1 MAGIGLSNYKIKKM
15 EIMWR
20 FLKSDKLTL
29 AFRLLLAAVI
39 LAAAIPKLGDIEKY
53 SVYLVY
59 SYRVFP
65 IYPLNIA
72 RFLATIG
79 PYLELLIGLGLLFGV
94 LTRLSAMGWGI
105 MSLVYFFV
113 KIHIIFIQG
122 RIVPCGCFPGI
133 LPNLLVT
140 QSIWIDLISI
150 LFCAQIIWANPER
163 RALSLWLF
171 VPEKLRKSRL
181 RLVW

>member
-1 MAGIGLSNYKIKKM
+1 MVGIGLPHYTIGKM

-20 FLKSDKLTL
+20 FLKSYKLTL
-29 AFRLLLAAVI
+29 ALRLLLAAII

-53 SVYLVY
+53 SVYMVY

-65 IYPLNIA
+65 IYPVNIA
-72 RFLATIG
+72 RFLGTIG
-79 PYLELLIGLGLLFGV
+79 PYLELLIGLALLFGV
-94 LTRLSAMGWGI
+94 LTRLSAAGWGI
-105 MSLVYFFV
+105 MSLLYFCV
-113 KIHIIFIQG
+113 KIHIIFVQG
-122 RIVPCGCFPGI
+122 RIVPCGCFPGL

-140 QSIWIDLISI
+140 QSIWLDVISI
-150 LFCAQIIWANPER
+150 LFCAQIIWASSER
-163 RALSLWLF
+163 RALSLWLL